1 MRRNCLRGFNTT
13 TAICK
18 LFEKDHCS
26 VIKFFKFI
34 NVAKIASKLRII
46 ISADNQNSLSFV
58 ITRHSMYIYIY
69 DIAICSFAK
78 NIGY

>member
-1 MRRNCLRGFNTT
+1 MSVDNTDSCEEIVYWGFNTT

-26 VIKFFKFI
+26 VIEFFKFI

-58 ITRHSMYIYIY
+58 ITRHSMYIYI
-69 DIAICSFAK
+69 
-78 NIGY
+78 